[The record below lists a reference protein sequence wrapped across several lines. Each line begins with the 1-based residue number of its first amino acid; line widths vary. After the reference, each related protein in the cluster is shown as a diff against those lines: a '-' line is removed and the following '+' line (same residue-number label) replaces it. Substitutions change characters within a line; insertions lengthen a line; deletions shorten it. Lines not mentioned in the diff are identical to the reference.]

1 MSKIGD
7 RAERTPR
14 YIVTYESMPIEA
26 DSPEEAIE
34 HHTANERGGGTWSAV
49 EVTEGDDLA
58 VIRDM
63 PDPRD
68 DALDR
73 IAEAFGK
80 YGDPGPE
87 GTFDVLFETVVDVLC
102 RTGREV

>member
-1 MSKIGD
+1 M
-7 RAERTPR
+7 RTPR
-14 YIVTYESMPIEA
+14 YIVTYESMPIDA

-34 HHTANERGGGTWSAV
+34 LHTANERGGGTWNAV

-58 VIRDM
+58 VVRDM

-68 DALDR
+68 DALDL
-73 IAEAFGK
+73 IAAYLQTVED
-80 YGDPGPE
+80 GDEFDGNDPE
-87 GTFDVLFETVVDVLC
+87 IEHLRDVLDGIATILR